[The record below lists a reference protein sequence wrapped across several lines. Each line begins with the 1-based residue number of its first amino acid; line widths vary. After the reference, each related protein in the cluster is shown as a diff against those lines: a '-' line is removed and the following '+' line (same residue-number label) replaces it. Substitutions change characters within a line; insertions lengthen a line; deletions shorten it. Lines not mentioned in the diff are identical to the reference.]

1 MLDLQNRHSQK
12 VQDLNETLSKA
23 KFEYESNL
31 KDKDNQIKELI
42 EKYENEKNYKNM
54 SNSNLERRIN
64 DLLASEKKLND

>member
-1 MLDLQNRHSQK
+1 M
-12 VQDLNETLSKA
+12 QDLNETLSKA